1 MGTSLEKVMAAH
13 PGVLVWEILW
23 TEEPG
28 RLQSMESQSGAR
40 LSHSTTIPKLII
52 SQKYPSVVWGEP

>member
-1 MGTSLEKVMAAH
+1 MAAH
-13 PGVLVWEILW
+13 TGVLVWEILW
-23 TEEPG
+23 TEEPR

-52 SQKYPSVVWGEP
+52 SQKYPFVVWGEP